1 MGDMDSMCPNRMNSW
16 VNYRQYNKA
25 GHGEPCLRSLSQ
37 KQLSHLYPLV
47 CTVVISQLVTDG
59 CLALRGIQKTH
70 P

>member
-1 MGDMDSMCPNRMNSW
+1 MGDMDSMCPNRMN
-16 VNYRQYNKA
+16 
-25 GHGEPCLRSLSQ
+25 GEPCLRSLSQ

-59 CLALRGIQKTH
+59 CLALRGIQKIH